1 MRESKHS
8 STLFNFIFLQFT
20 IYIFWLFYLTYFST
34 YVYSLIR
41 SSKNGGLLDI
51 LKPKSKLSNSVF
63 STGQIG
69 NKISITSTR
78 LYRPETD
85 YENDEM
91 VRLNTSN
98 SSLNTSRSSVSNLDK
113 DDNLTVVSEASNVKN
128 K

>member
-1 MRESKHS
+1 
-8 STLFNFIFLQFT
+8 
-20 IYIFWLFYLTYFST
+20 LFYLTYFST